1 MSINENSLTVSEI
14 VAEQQDTI
22 ARQRKEIQNLNE
34 EIHNLKYENLI
45 LIEQNR
51 HLNFKLEYERKY

>member
-1 MSINENSLTVSEI
+1 MNINEDSFTIREI
-14 VAEQQDTI
+14 LAEQQDTI

-34 EIHNLKYENLI
+34 KIYNLQYENLI
-45 LIEQNR
+45 LSEENR

>member
-22 ARQRKEIQNLNE
+22 ARQRKEIQILNE